1 MKAHQKGPKELYK
14 KFRSD
19 RVAIGYILDTYE
31 DAKWFMTNRVRKEY
45 GDDVAKWPKDV
56 QQELRATFAA
66 GDMFRDIMMSMYNQD
81 KDKAMVKEDVQNETE

>member
-45 GDDVAKWPKDV
+45 GDDVAKWPNDV

-66 GDMFRDIMMSMYNQD
+66 GDMIRDIMMAMYSQD
-81 KDKAMVKEDVQNETE
+81 KDKAMVKEDTQNETE

>member
-1 MKAHQKGPKELYK
+1 MKAYQKGPKELYK

-66 GDMFRDIMMSMYNQD
+66 GDMFRDIMMAMYSQD
-81 KDKAMVKEDVQNETE
+81 KDKAMVKEDVQNEAE

>member
-45 GDDVAKWPKDV
+45 GDDVAKWPNDV

-81 KDKAMVKEDVQNETE
+81 KDKAMVKEDVQNEAE

>member
-14 KFRSD
+14 KFRD
-19 RVAIGYILDTYE
+19 DEVKIGDILDTYE

-45 GDDVAKWPKDV
+45 GADVAKWPIDV

-66 GDMFRDIMMSMYNQD
+66 GDMIRDIMMAMYKQD
-81 KDKAMVKEDVQNETE
+81 KDKAMVKEDTQNEAE

>member
-81 KDKAMVKEDVQNETE
+81 KNKAMVKEDVQNEAE